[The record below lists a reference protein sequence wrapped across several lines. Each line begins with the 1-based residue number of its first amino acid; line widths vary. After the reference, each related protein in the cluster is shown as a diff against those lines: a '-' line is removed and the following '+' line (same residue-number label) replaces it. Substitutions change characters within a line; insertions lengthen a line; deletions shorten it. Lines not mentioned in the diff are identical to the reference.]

1 MAKMNYL
8 AKWLLVFLAIGFGP
22 FSTSMAQ
29 ESEILSP
36 VAQKARAIVEAACD
50 YIGAHSNDMPAV
62 QHVLRNDP
70 RFLDRKNALY
80 VFVHRYDAARKEA
93 IVCAHGIRPELI
105 GKNMWNLRT
114 PNGRLL
120 FHEIAR
126 LVEKDGEGWIEYD
139 WLNPFADRLQTKLS
153 YVKRVLLGD
162 GRKIWVG
169 CGLWKE
175 N

>member
-1 MAKMNYL
+1 MAQINWPIS
-8 AKWLLVFLAIGFGP
+8 WLLAFLIVGFSP
-22 FSTSMAQ
+22 FSLSMAQ
-29 ESEILSP
+29 EDEMRSP
-36 VAQKARAIVEAACD
+36 VAQRAQAIVVAACD
-50 YIGAHSNDMPAV
+50 YIRTHSNDMSAV

-70 RFLDRKNALY
+70 RFFDRKNALY

-93 IVCAHGIRPELI
+93 IVCAHGTRPELI
-105 GKNMWNLRT
+105 GKNMWSLRT

-139 WLNPFADRLQTKLS
+139 WLNPFTNRLHPKLS
-153 YVKRVLLGD
+153 YVKRVLIGD
-162 GRKIWVG
+162 GRKVWVG

-175 N
+175 K